1 MHKAA
6 LIGLLLISGCSGP
19 MIHGRVAEDVRVRMF
34 GDASLVRDEGEY
46 EVKCDGHPG
55 ETLILSFLRKGY
67 YPQIRHVKIP
77 EEKLEQ
83 EPGPWKKL
91 PDDKKGML
99 AGVVCTYGA
108 GGRHVSVFFFEEFK
122 RNQTLQIELDGE
134 LAEIATDENA
144 VFMLELSPGDH
155 QLKVAWDPEMFGD
168 KAGTINIEAAT
179 TQILHICK
187 LTTLVD

>member
-1 MHKAA
+1 MPKAA
-6 LIGLLLISGCSGP
+6 LIGLLLFVGCSGP
-19 MIHGRVAEDVRVRMF
+19 MIHGRVDEGITVRMF
-34 GDASLVRDEGEY
+34 GDAHLERDEDEF
-46 EVKCDGHPG
+46 EVKCDGRPG
-55 ETLILSFLRKGY
+55 EILILSFLRKGY

-77 EEKLEQ
+77 EKELRQ

-91 PDDKKGML
+91 PDEKNGVL

-108 GGRHVSVFFFEEFK
+108 GGRHVSVFFFEEFL
-122 RNQTLQIELDGE
+122 RNHKLPVELDGE

-144 VFMLELSPGDH
+144 VFMLELPPGDH
-155 QLKVAWDPEMFGD
+155 QLKIAWDPGMFGD
-168 KAGTINIEAAT
+168 KAGTINIQPAT